1 MLTRKQWN
9 QLKMLLADGWD
20 YYGVFEGNTRT
31 ILVRTIEPTWEFCTL
46 MEDGTIRSGEHP
58 IK

>member
-1 MLTRKQWN
+1 
-9 QLKMLLADGWD
+9 MLLADGWD